1 MNTALPLLLIGLVF
15 GGGIGFTIAAAN
27 GITLDGH
34 DHTDPA
40 HHGIAMRGPDAP
52 AVQGLPAGM
61 TPDDICTSSNPAG
74 QASRAHAH
82 EDIRVIQPSDSAP
95 SLALEATKDTVA
107 GWNLHIQTE
116 HFEFSPQNASG
127 PHVEGEGHA
136 HVYVNGQKLGRYYG
150 DWVHLD
156 NLPAGQV
163 VVEVTL
169 NANDHRPLA
178 VGDETLAARISLRN

>member
-1 MNTALPLLLIGLVF
+1 MNTGLPLLLIGLVF

-34 DHTDPA
+34 DHSDPA
-40 HHGIAMRGPDAP
+40 HHEAAMRGGGMHDFRD
-52 AVQGLPAGM
+52 LPEDM
-61 TPDDICTSSNPAG
+61 TADDISTSANPTG
-74 QASRAHAH
+74 RVPHAH
-82 EDIRVIQPSDSAP
+82 DEILVIQPSDTAP
-95 SLALEATKDTVA
+95 RLALAAAKDPVA
-107 GWNLHIQTE
+107 GWNLNILTE

-150 DWVHLD
+150 NWVHLD
-156 NLPAGQV
+156 NLPTGRV
-163 VVEVTL
+163 VVDVTL

-178 VGDETLAARISLRN
+178 VGGDPLAARITLQN